1 MHLNSARSKSKEKPT
16 FKEYTTNQATIHA
29 STTSDFSCLINLL
42 LSVFVVSK
50 SQHICKKGM
59 YRRLSLETGLNSRN
73 RSFTATILT
82 RNKPNPILL
91 AKKRLRTLTG
101 LTSNILM
108 NIPSH
113 DIFQLL
119 LLKSSLEN

>member
-1 MHLNSARSKSKEKPT
+1 
-16 FKEYTTNQATIHA
+16 
-29 STTSDFSCLINLL
+29 
-42 LSVFVVSK
+42 
-50 SQHICKKGM
+50 M

-119 LLKSSLEN
+119 LLKPSLEN